1 MKKIINKERRIYMKL
16 SKLRLSEIRKIYYV
30 EIEGNIEEI
39 TVYNLFGEERQQ
51 LKDIITKEMG
61 EDTTGKDLMNLI
73 YEKAF
78 NLATDIEIDDELID
92 SINKGNKELML
103 IAQDVEEIVGEI
115 VMEVLLEKQL
125 LIEQMQSLALTKKIL
140 LGTEKLDLINK
151 DCEKLEGEIKEMKK
165 GD

>member
-1 MKKIINKERRIYMKL
+1 MKL
-16 SKLRLSEIRKIYYV
+16 SDLKLQEIRKIYYV

-51 LKDIITKEMG
+51 LKNMVTKEMG

-125 LIEQMQSLALTKKIL
+125 LIEQMQSLALTKKML
-140 LGTEKLDLINK
+140 LETEKLDLINR

>member
-1 MKKIINKERRIYMKL
+1 MKL
-16 SKLRLSEIRKIYYV
+16 SDLKLQEIRKIYYV
-30 EIEGNIEEI
+30 EIKGNIEEV

-51 LKDIITKEMG
+51 LKNMVTKEMG

-78 NLATDIEIDDELID
+78 NLATDIEIDNELID

-125 LIEQMQSLALTKKIL
+125 LIEQMQSLALTKKML
-140 LGTEKLDLINK
+140 LETEKLDLINR

>member
-1 MKKIINKERRIYMKL
+1 
-16 SKLRLSEIRKIYYV
+16 
-30 EIEGNIEEI
+30 
-39 TVYNLFGEERQQ
+39 
-51 LKDIITKEMG
+51 MG

-125 LIEQMQSLALTKKIL
+125 LIEQMQSLALTKKML
-140 LGTEKLDLINK
+140 LETEKLDLINR

>member
-1 MKKIINKERRIYMKL
+1 MKL
-16 SKLRLSEIRKIYYV
+16 SDLKLSEIRKIYYV

-51 LKDIITKEMG
+51 LKDMVTKEMG

-125 LIEQMQSLALTKKIL
+125 LIEQMQSLALTKKML
-140 LGTEKLDLINK
+140 LETEKLDLINR

>member
-1 MKKIINKERRIYMKL
+1 MKL
-16 SKLRLSEIRKIYYV
+16 SDLKLSEIRKIYYV
-30 EIEGNIEEI
+30 EIKGNIEEI

-51 LKDIITKEMG
+51 LKNMVTKEME

-125 LIEQMQSLALTKKIL
+125 LIT
-140 LGTEKLDLINK
+140 
-151 DCEKLEGEIKEMKK
+151 
-165 GD
+165 

>member
-1 MKKIINKERRIYMKL
+1 MKL
-16 SKLRLSEIRKIYYV
+16 SELRLQEIRKIYYV

-51 LKDIITKEMG
+51 LKNMVTKEMG

-78 NLATDIEIDDELID
+78 NLATDIEINDELID

-103 IAQDVEEIVGEI
+103 IAQDIEEIVGEI

-125 LIEQMQSLALTKKIL
+125 LIEQMQSLALTKKML
-140 LGTEKLDLINK
+140 LETEKLDLINR

>member
-1 MKKIINKERRIYMKL
+1 MKL
-16 SKLRLSEIRKIYYV
+16 SDLKLQEIRKIS
-30 EIEGNIEEI
+30 
-39 TVYNLFGEERQQ
+39 VYNLFGEERQQ

-78 NLATDIEIDDELID
+78 NLATDVEIDDELID

-140 LGTEKLDLINK
+140 LETEKLDLINR

>member
-1 MKKIINKERRIYMKL
+1 MKL
-16 SKLRLSEIRKIYYV
+16 SDLKLSEIRKIYYV
-30 EIEGNIEEI
+30 EIKGNIEEI

-51 LKDIITKEMG
+51 LKNMVTKEMG

-103 IAQDVEEIVGEI
+103 IAQDIEEIVGEI

-125 LIEQMQSLALTKKIL
+125 LIEQMQSLALTKKML
-140 LGTEKLDLINK
+140 LETEKLDLINRG
-151 DCEKLEGEIKEMKK
+151 CEKLEGEIKEMKK

>member
-1 MKKIINKERRIYMKL
+1 MKL
-16 SKLRLSEIRKIYYV
+16 SELKLQEIRKIYYV
-30 EIEGNIEEI
+30 EIKGNIEEI

-51 LKDIITKEMG
+51 LKNMVTKEMG

-125 LIEQMQSLALTKKIL
+125 LIEQMQSLALTKKML
-140 LGTEKLDLINK
+140 LETEKLDLINR

>member
-1 MKKIINKERRIYMKL
+1 MKL
-16 SKLRLSEIRKIYYV
+16 SDLKLSEIRKIYYV
-30 EIEGNIEEI
+30 EIKGNIEEI

-51 LKDIITKEMG
+51 LKNMVTKEME

-140 LGTEKLDLINK
+140 LETEKLDLINR

>member
-1 MKKIINKERRIYMKL
+1 MKL
-16 SKLRLSEIRKIYYV
+16 SELKLQEIRKIYYV

-51 LKDIITKEMG
+51 LKDMVTKEMG

-125 LIEQMQSLALTKKIL
+125 LIEQMQSLALTKKML
-140 LGTEKLDLINK
+140 LETEKLDLINK

>member
-1 MKKIINKERRIYMKL
+1 MKL
-16 SKLRLSEIRKIYYV
+16 SDLKLSEIRKIYYV

-125 LIEQMQSLALTKKIL
+125 LIEQMQSLALTKKML
-140 LGTEKLDLINK
+140 LETEKLDLINR

>member
-1 MKKIINKERRIYMKL
+1 MKL
-16 SKLRLSEIRKIYYV
+16 SDLKLQEIRKIYYV
-30 EIEGNIEEI
+30 EIKGNIEEI

-51 LKDIITKEMG
+51 LKDMVTKEMG

-78 NLATDIEIDDELID
+78 NLATDIEIDDKLID

-103 IAQDVEEIVGEI
+103 IAQDIEEIVGEI

-125 LIEQMQSLALTKKIL
+125 LIEQMQSLALTKKML
-140 LGTEKLDLINK
+140 LETEKLDLINR

>member
-1 MKKIINKERRIYMKL
+1 MKL

-51 LKDIITKEMG
+51 LKNMVTKEMG

-125 LIEQMQSLALTKKIL
+125 LIEQMQSLALTKKML
-140 LGTEKLDLINK
+140 LETEKLDLINR

>member
-1 MKKIINKERRIYMKL
+1 MKL
-16 SKLRLSEIRKIYYV
+16 SDLKLQEIRKIYYV

-78 NLATDIEIDDELID
+78 NLATDVEIDDELID

-125 LIEQMQSLALTKKIL
+125 LIEQMQSLALTKKML
-140 LGTEKLDLINK
+140 LETEKLDLINR

>member
-1 MKKIINKERRIYMKL
+1 MKL
-16 SKLRLSEIRKIYYV
+16 SDLKLQEIRKIYYV
-30 EIEGNIEEI
+30 EVEGEIEEI

-51 LKDIITKEMG
+51 LKDMVTKEMG

-125 LIEQMQSLALTKKIL
+125 LIEQMQSLALTKKML
-140 LGTEKLDLINK
+140 LETEKLDLINR

>member
-1 MKKIINKERRIYMKL
+1 MKL
-16 SKLRLSEIRKIYYV
+16 SDLKLSEIRKIYYV

-51 LKDIITKEMG
+51 LKNMVTKEMG

-103 IAQDVEEIVGEI
+103 IAQDIEEIVGEI

-125 LIEQMQSLALTKKIL
+125 LIEQMQSLALTKKML
-140 LGTEKLDLINK
+140 LETEKLDLINR

>member
-1 MKKIINKERRIYMKL
+1 MKL
-16 SKLRLSEIRKIYYV
+16 SDLKLQEIRKIYYV

-51 LKDIITKEMG
+51 LKNMVTKEMG

-125 LIEQMQSLALTKKIL
+125 LIEQMQSLAVTKKML
-140 LGTEKLDLINK
+140 LEKEKLDLINR

>member
-1 MKKIINKERRIYMKL
+1 MKL
-16 SKLRLSEIRKIYYV
+16 SNLKLQEIRKIYYV

-51 LKDIITKEMG
+51 LKNMVTKEMG

-125 LIEQMQSLALTKKIL
+125 LIEQMQSLALTKKML
-140 LGTEKLDLINK
+140 LETEKLDLINR

>member
-1 MKKIINKERRIYMKL
+1 
-16 SKLRLSEIRKIYYV
+16 
-30 EIEGNIEEI
+30 
-39 TVYNLFGEERQQ
+39 
-51 LKDIITKEMG
+51 
-61 EDTTGKDLMNLI
+61 MNLI

-140 LGTEKLDLINK
+140 LETEKLDLINR

>member
-1 MKKIINKERRIYMKL
+1 MKL

-51 LKDIITKEMG
+51 LKNMVTKEMG

-78 NLATDIEIDDELID
+78 NLATDIEINDELID

-125 LIEQMQSLALTKKIL
+125 LIEQMQSLALTKKML
-140 LGTEKLDLINK
+140 LETEKLDLINR

>member
-1 MKKIINKERRIYMKL
+1 MKL
-16 SKLRLSEIRKIYYV
+16 SDLKLSEIRKIYYV

-125 LIEQMQSLALTKKIL
+125 LIEQMQSLALTKKML
-140 LGTEKLDLINK
+140 LETEKLDLINR
-151 DCEKLEGEIKEMKK
+151 DCEKLEGEIKKMKK

>member
-1 MKKIINKERRIYMKL
+1 MKL
-16 SKLRLSEIRKIYYV
+16 SDLKLSEIRKIYYV

-51 LKDIITKEMG
+51 LKNMVTKEIG

-125 LIEQMQSLALTKKIL
+125 LIEQMQSLALTKKML
-140 LGTEKLDLINK
+140 LETEKLDLINR
-151 DCEKLEGEIKEMKK
+151 DCEKLEGEIKKMKK

>member
-1 MKKIINKERRIYMKL
+1 MKL
-16 SKLRLSEIRKIYYV
+16 SDLKLSEIRKIYYV
-30 EIEGNIEEI
+30 EIEGNIEEV

-125 LIEQMQSLALTKKIL
+125 LIEQMQSLALTKKML
-140 LGTEKLDLINK
+140 LETEKLDLINR

>member
-1 MKKIINKERRIYMKL
+1 MKL
-16 SKLRLSEIRKIYYV
+16 SDLKLQEIRKIYYV
-30 EIEGNIEEI
+30 EIKGNIEEI

-51 LKDIITKEMG
+51 LKDMVTKEMG

-125 LIEQMQSLALTKKIL
+125 LIEQMQSLALTKKML
-140 LGTEKLDLINK
+140 LETEKLDLINR

>member
-1 MKKIINKERRIYMKL
+1 MKL
-16 SKLRLSEIRKIYYV
+16 SELKLQEIRKIYYV

-51 LKDIITKEMG
+51 LKNMVTKEMG

-78 NLATDIEIDDELID
+78 NLATDIEINDELID

-125 LIEQMQSLALTKKIL
+125 LIEQMQSLALTKKML
-140 LGTEKLDLINK
+140 LETEKLDLINR

>member
-1 MKKIINKERRIYMKL
+1 MKL
-16 SKLRLSEIRKIYYV
+16 SDLTLSEIRKIYYV

-51 LKDIITKEMG
+51 LKDMVTKEMG

-78 NLATDIEIDDELID
+78 NLTTDIEIDDELID

-140 LGTEKLDLINK
+140 LETEKLDLINK

>member
-1 MKKIINKERRIYMKL
+1 MKL
-16 SKLRLSEIRKIYYV
+16 SELKLQEIRKIYYV
-30 EIEGNIEEI
+30 EIEGNIEEV

-92 SINKGNKELML
+92 SINKGNKELMF

-125 LIEQMQSLALTKKIL
+125 LIEQMQSLALTKKML
-140 LGTEKLDLINK
+140 LETEKLDLINR